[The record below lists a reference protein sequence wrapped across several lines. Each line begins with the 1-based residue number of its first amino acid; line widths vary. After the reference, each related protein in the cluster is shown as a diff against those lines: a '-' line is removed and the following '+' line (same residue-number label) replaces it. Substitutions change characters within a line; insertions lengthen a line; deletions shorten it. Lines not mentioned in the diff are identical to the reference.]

1 MKKIIVVLL
10 LFFQISNVAYSLD
23 LELNHWYDFK
33 GNLEGKPIQLSIF
46 TLNGGKLIGSY
57 CSFSNEPKVLLSG
70 NVSGNDIYLTAS
82 QNGKITGELIGRI
95 FTDDQDRMNLTWRN
109 TITDKKSIFNSVL
122 MSSNSGTSAKRYTQ
136 LLGSDQALESFIV
149 TIKKAIAN
157 NDKIWMADH
166 IFYPIK
172 IRISEKS
179 MLDIKNKN
187 QLLLQY
193 DKIFTPAMKQKIS
206 STFSFNLF
214 SNYQGV
220 MLGDGQ
226 LWVNNGL
233 KGTEK
238 NPGFQIISINP

>member
-1 MKKIIVVLL
+1 
-10 LFFQISNVAYSLD
+10 
-23 LELNHWYDFK
+23 
-33 GNLEGKPIQLSIF
+33 
-46 TLNGGKLIGSY
+46 
-57 CSFSNEPKVLLSG
+57 
-70 NVSGNDIYLTAS
+70 
-82 QNGKITGELIGRI
+82 
-95 FTDDQDRMNLTWRN
+95 MNLTWRN
-109 TITDKKSIFNSVL
+109 IITDKKSIFNSVL
-122 MSSNSGTSAKRYTQ
+122 MSSNSGTSAKRYTH
-136 LLGSDQALESFIV
+136 LLGSDKALESFIV

-157 NDKIWMADH
+157 NDKMWIADH
-166 IFYPIK
+166 LFYPVRV
-172 IRISEKS
+172 RISEKS
-179 MLDIKNKN
+179 TLAIKNKN

-233 KGTEK
+233 NGTEK